1 MELLLAI
8 TTGVLTSVA
17 VYLMLSRNLLRYLW
31 GLVLLSNAVN
41 FVIFL
46 GGRLTAGAPPLI
58 EDGQKAPVT
67 EVANALPQALVLTA
81 IVISFGLMAFALA
94 LIYRTY
100 MTIGTI
106 STDEMRIAEPRPRK
120 SESPE

>member
-8 TTGVLTSVA
+8 TSGVLTAVA
-17 VYLMLSRNLLRYLW
+17 VYLMLSKNLLRYLW

-46 GGRLTAGAPPLI
+46 GGRLTPGAPPLI
-58 EDGQKAPVT
+58 DEGDYAPAG

-100 MTIGTI
+100 MTLGTVT
-106 STDEMRIAEPRPRK
+106 STEMRIAEPRPRK
-120 SESPE
+120 PESDE